1 MKAKYSG
8 INKYNPAQIN
18 RDRPNSDVDIYTDV
32 K

>member
-8 INKYNPAQIN
+8 INKYNPTQIN
-18 RDRPNSDVDIYTDV
+18 RDQPNSGVDIYTDV